1 MKAVSVEIVN
11 FRNHSRT
18 MLDCAEG
25 VNVLVGDNGE
35 GKTNAIEAVT
45 YLSLTKSFYAAGDA
59 VVLRTGSEE
68 FLVRGT
74 FKSDAQMHRSV
85 EVRYRRDTARKT
97 FLLDRADVDS
107 LASVVGEIPA
117 VVLSPE
123 QTGITMGAPTERR
136 KFLDLV
142 IAQASRQYLR
152 GLLEYRRILRQRN
165 KVLLDA
171 RLQRRDPGRI
181 LEPWNK
187 GLIETGS
194 VLMEQRALFLR
205 NFQAPLEQNHS
216 TLAGNG
222 ELPGAEYQ
230 PSFRVLSWE
239 DPEGLRR
246 SFEEELEQSEDEE
259 RRTGATA
266 VGPHRDEVEFTI
278 NGVSA
283 RRFASQGQHRT
294 LLVAL
299 KCAEYDYLKQQKS
312 ETPILLLDDVFGEL
326 DSRRSERL
334 VAHIQTLGQ
343 VFVTTTDLRSF
354 PGGFPLNAR
363 SAVFRVNGGTVR
375 PATHEERHAVIGK
388 SA

>member
-1 MKAVSVEIVN
+1 MKAVSVEMVN

-18 MLDCAEG
+18 TLDCAEG

-45 YLSLTKSFYAAGDA
+45 YLSLTKSFYAASDA

-74 FKSDAQMHRSV
+74 FESDARIHRSV

-97 FLLDRADVDS
+97 FLVDRGEVES

-171 RLQRRDPGRI
+171 KLQRRDPGKV
-181 LEPWNK
+181 LEPWNR

-194 VLMEQRALFLR
+194 ALMEQRATFLQS
-205 NFQAPLEQNHS
+205 FQTFLEQNYS
-216 TLAGNG
+216 IVAGNG
-222 ELPGAEYQ
+222 ERPGAEYQ

-239 DPEGLRR
+239 DPAGLRR

-283 RRFASQGQHRT
+283 RKFASQGQHRT

-299 KCAEYDYLKQQKS
+299 KCAEYDYLEQQKG

-326 DSRRSERL
+326 DSHRSERL
-334 VAHIQTLGQ
+334 VGHIQTLGQ

-354 PGGFPLNAR
+354 PGGFPLDAG
-363 SAVFRVNGGTVR
+363 SAVFRVTGGAVQS
-375 PATHEERHAVIGK
+375 ATHEERNAVVGK
-388 SA
+388 SS